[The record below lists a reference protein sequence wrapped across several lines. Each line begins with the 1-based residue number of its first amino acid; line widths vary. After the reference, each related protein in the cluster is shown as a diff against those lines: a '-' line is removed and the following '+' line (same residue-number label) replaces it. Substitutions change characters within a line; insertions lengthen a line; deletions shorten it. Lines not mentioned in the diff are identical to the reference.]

1 MKKIIKSLVFFFFL
15 TTNIYS
21 NYSCSKDI
29 LNSLS
34 QDDIGKLLSVTRE
47 NCEKSRLFQNIKRNK
62 SYPKFGSVEDWKSV
76 CEKVSKNKVNE
87 RKFFNKNFKILFNNY
102 PAGLLTGYYEPT
114 IEVSFNKTSTFKFP
128 ILKKNKLYSKV
139 PREIIEKSYKKK
151 DVLLWA
157 KNKVDLFFLQ
167 VQGSGIGVLEN
178 GRKIKIIYSGNNGL
192 KYSSI
197 GRYLIQNE
205 EIKAS
210 NVSLFTIKDW
220 LNNNQSKSSKVMNYN
235 KRFIFFDL
243 KQDYTLENPIGSFG
257 TSLKPN
263 LSIAVDNDIYP
274 IGIPFLI
281 VHKDKGSIE
290 VAISLDTGSAIKGSN
305 RADLFTGNNLKSEKT
320 AGELKK
326 KIYLYPLIPYS
337 K

>member
-1 MKKIIKSLVFFFFL
+1 MKKIIKPLVLFFFL
-15 TTNIYS
+15 TLNIYS
-21 NYSCSKDI
+21 NYSCSRDI

-34 QDDIGKLLSVTRE
+34 QENIKKLLSVTLE
-47 NCEKSRLFQNIKRNK
+47 NCEKTKLFQNIKRNK
-62 SYPKFGSVEDWKSV
+62 FYPKFGTVKDWMDV
-76 CEKVSKNKVNE
+76 CEKISKNKNNE
-87 RKFFNKNFKILFNNY
+87 REFLNKNFKVLFNNY

-114 IEVSFNKTSTFKFP
+114 IEVSLNKSSSFKFP
-128 ILKKNKLYSKV
+128 ILKKNKFYSKL
-139 PREIIEKSYKKK
+139 PREIIEKSFKKK

-157 KNKVDLFFLQ
+157 KSKVDLFFLQ
-167 VQGSGIGVLEN
+167 VQGSGIGILEN

-197 GRYLIQNE
+197 GKYLIKE
-205 EIKAS
+205 GKIKAS
-210 NVSLFTIKDW
+210 DVSLFTIKDW
-220 LNNNQSKSSKVMNYN
+220 LNNNQDESSIVMNYN
-235 KRFIFFDL
+235 QRFIFFDL
-243 KQDYTLENPIGSFG
+243 KQDYTSKNPVGSFG

-263 LSIAVDNDIYP
+263 LSIAVDNNIYP

-281 VHKDKGSIE
+281 MYEDKGNVEI
-290 VAISLDTGSAIKGSN
+290 AISLDTGSAIKGSN

>member
-1 MKKIIKSLVFFFFL
+1 MKKIIKSLVLVFFL
-15 TTNIYS
+15 TNIYS
-21 NYSCSKDI
+21 NYPCSKDI

-34 QDDIGKLLSVTRE
+34 QDNIEKLLSVTNE
-47 NCEKSRLFQNIKRNK
+47 NCGNQRLFQNIKKNK
-62 SYPKFGSVEDWKSV
+62 SYPKFGSVKDWKTV
-76 CEKVSKNKVNE
+76 CEKISKNKDNE
-87 RKFFNKNFKILFNNY
+87 RKFFNKNFKILFNNH
-102 PAGLLTGYYEPT
+102 PADLLTGYYEPT
-114 IEVSFNKTSTFKFP
+114 IEVSFNKSSSFRFP
-128 ILKKNKLYSKV
+128 ILRKNKLYSKV
-139 PREIIEKSYKKK
+139 PREIIEKSYIDK

-167 VQGSGIGVLEN
+167 IQGSGIGILEN
-178 GRKIKIIYSGNNGL
+178 GRKIKIIYSGNNEL

-197 GRYLIQNE
+197 GKYLIQKGE
-205 EIKAS
+205 LKPSE
-210 NVSLFTIKDW
+210 VSLFTIKDW
-220 LNNNQSKSSKVMNYN
+220 LNSNQAESSKIMNYN

-243 KQDYTLENPIGSFG
+243 KQDYDSKNPVGSFG

-263 LSIAVDNDIYP
+263 LSIAVDANIYP

-281 VHKDKGSIE
+281 VHKDRGQIE

-305 RADLFTGNNLKSEKT
+305 RADLFTGNSLESEKT

-326 KIYLYPLIPYS
+326 KIYLYPVIPYS